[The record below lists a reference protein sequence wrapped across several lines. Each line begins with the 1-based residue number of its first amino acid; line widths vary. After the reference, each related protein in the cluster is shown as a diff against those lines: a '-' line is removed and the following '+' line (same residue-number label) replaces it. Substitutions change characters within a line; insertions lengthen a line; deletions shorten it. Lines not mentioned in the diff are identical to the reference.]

1 MGARHSLIVCG
12 DLVGA
17 FHSAPNWRSP
27 VMGGLCTRDGEHTAT
42 GHAAHHQRR
51 HSTKPRLS
59 DGTALLAEPARR
71 KPGPVCPSPRE
82 AFLQNYLHRR
92 ERVCERPYAAQSQWK
107 RAKRFRKRIR
117 WRSAVRGPV
126 IPNVNSWTKAE
137 DRLLGTRRRDY
148 VLLGRT

>member
-27 VMGGLCTRDGEHTAT
+27 VMGGLCTRDGEQTAT

-82 AFLQNYLHRR
+82 AFLQNYLLLARLHCVL
-92 ERVCERPYAAQSQWK
+92 EGILRPKGS
-107 RAKRFRKRIR
+107 
-117 WRSAVRGPV
+117 V
-126 IPNVNSWTKAE
+126 T
-137 DRLLGTRRRDY
+137 
-148 VLLGRT
+148 GRTG